1 MYEETFFSVGTFF
14 GICAIVAF
22 LPLVPSIAGL
32 LFQYSRAAHFTII
45 SDVRFVLTIALG
57 IVGSLFV
64 VYPSLGSD

>member
-1 MYEETFFSVGTFF
+1 MYEERFFAVGTCLGF
-14 GICAIVAF
+14 CAIVAF

-32 LFQYSRAAHFTII
+32 FFQYSRAAHFTII
-45 SDVRFVLTIALG
+45 SDVRFILTIALG